1 MEFFCLLYSATI
13 ILFSMEK
20 LETSPLSCS
29 MPDRRTV
36 YNNVS
41 NSLPVCII
49 IIIMEP
55 TRDNDENL
63 T

>member
-1 MEFFCLLYSATI
+1 MEFFCLLYSGYSATI

-29 MPDRRTV
+29 MTDRRTV

-49 IIIMEP
+49 IIIIIMVAYK
-55 TRDNDENL
+55 R
-63 T
+63 